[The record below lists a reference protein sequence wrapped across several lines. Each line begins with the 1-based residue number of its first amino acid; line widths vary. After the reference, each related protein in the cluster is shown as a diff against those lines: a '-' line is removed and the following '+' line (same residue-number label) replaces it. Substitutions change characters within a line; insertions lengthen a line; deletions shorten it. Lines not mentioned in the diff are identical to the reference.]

1 MVSYFS
7 VFIFQIPV
15 IQKITVFFLFFCLF
29 VLIFYFFFN
38 LISCI
43 QNILLIFIYIIVCNN
58 VKIYFF
64 QNKCFTGET
73 NTMPSVGLIVTLF
86 SWLSVWRRCLF
97 LLFCC
102 ISQSAPYW
110 WNDKLWLRRASLR
123 TSQSDG
129 AACVPQR

>member
-1 MVSYFS
+1 MESATAVSLQKVTYVTIPLVEVFKEALDGFLLFCFYISDTCDSKNNRIFS
-7 VFIFQIPV
+7 V
-15 IQKITVFFLFFCLF
+15 FCLF

-86 SWLSVWRRCLF
+86 S
-97 LLFCC
+97 
-102 ISQSAPYW
+102 
-110 WNDKLWLRRASLR
+110 
-123 TSQSDG
+123 
-129 AACVPQR
+129 